1 LDIRSNICFMTR
13 VVDPADR
20 ERVTAR
26 AAQPQAPVPRLARDR
41 VSRDV
46 EDFIAGRIF
55 SGTLVGGDRIDLD
68 AIAAELGVS
77 RIPVREALTEL
88 EREGLVSTEFYR
100 GFRVSP
106 LDAAVIHESFELYG
120 LLASLAV
127 RQVAEAAD
135 QAELG
140 RLAAVGDA
148 ALVSP
153 VSNADFSRFSYVYR
167 RELHTA
173 GGSQRLRRLL
183 AGFRASLSAAGHVI
197 DAAGIAAVQKALRAE
212 VRALR
217 TGDPDRA
224 ARATFQ
230 TLRRNGQI
238 VVNTLVARGVI
249 SADGSPAAPDDLF
262 SRAARS

>member
-1 LDIRSNICFMTR
+1 M
-13 VVDPADR
+13 VDPADR
-20 ERVTAR
+20 EPGTDPAAR
-26 AAQPQAPVPRLARDR
+26 PPASGPRLARDR

-55 SGTLVGGDRIDLD
+55 SGTLAAGDRIDLD
-68 AIAAELGVS
+68 AIAGELGVS
-77 RIPVREALTEL
+77 RIPVREALTAL

-106 LDAAVIHESFELYG
+106 IDAAVIHESFELYG

-127 RQVAEAAD
+127 RQVTETAD
-135 QAELG
+135 RAELG

-153 VSNADFSRFSYVYR
+153 VSNADFYRLSYAYR
-167 RELHTA
+167 RELHKA
-173 GGSQRLRRLL
+173 GGSRRLRHLL
-183 AGFRASLSAAGHVI
+183 AGFRASLSAAGDVI
-197 DAAGIAAVQKALRAE
+197 DAAGIAAVQEALRAE

-217 TGDPDRA
+217 TGDPDLA

-230 TLRRNGQI
+230 TLRRNGQV

-249 SADGSPAAPDDLF
+249 SDAGSPAAPDDVF
-262 SRAARS
+262 SRAVGR

>member
-1 LDIRSNICFMTR
+1 MTS

-20 ERVTAR
+20 EHDTDR
-26 AAQPQAPVPRLARDR
+26 AGRTPAPGPRLARDR

-46 EDFIAGRIF
+46 EDFIASRIF
-55 SGTLVGGDRIDLD
+55 SGTLAAGDRIDLD
-68 AIAAELGVS
+68 GIAAELGVS
-77 RIPVREALTEL
+77 RIPVREALAAL
-88 EREGLVSTEFYR
+88 EREGLVSSEFYR

-127 RQVAEAAD
+127 RQVTVAAD

-153 VSNADFSRFSYVYR
+153 VSNADFFRLSYAYR
-167 RELHTA
+167 RELHKA
-173 GGSQRLRRLL
+173 GGSRRLRHLL
-183 AGFRASLSAAGHVI
+183 AGFRASLSAAGDVI
-197 DAAGIAAVQKALRAE
+197 DAAGIAAVQEALRAE

-217 TGDPDRA
+217 TGDPELA
-224 ARATFQ
+224 ARAAFQ
-230 TLRRNGQI
+230 TLRRNGQVI
-238 VVNTLVARGVI
+238 VNALVARGVI
-249 SADGSPAAPDDLF
+249 SAADSPVGPDDVF
-262 SRAARS
+262 SRAVGR

>member
-1 LDIRSNICFMTR
+1 MTR

-20 ERVTAR
+20 ERVTDR
-26 AAQPQAPVPRLARDR
+26 AAHPQAPGPRLARDR

-55 SGTLVGGDRIDLD
+55 SGTLAAGDRIDLD

-135 QAELG
+135 RAELG

-153 VSNADFSRFSYVYR
+153 VSNADFSRFSYAYR

-197 DAAGIAAVQKALRAE
+197 DAAGIATVQKALRAE

-224 ARATFQ
+224 AHATFQ
-230 TLRRNGQI
+230 TLRRNGQV
-238 VVNTLVARGVI
+238 VVNTLVEQGVI
-249 SADGSPAAPDDLF
+249 SAAGSPAAPDDLF
-262 SRAARS
+262 SRAVGSR